1 MGGGTRP
8 IYYIMIMKNAP
19 DYIALAL
26 DNSNDIDAL
35 KALITKTATSV
46 GVYKLGL
53 EQFTRFGPGIL
64 DIVRSVGRKI
74 FLDLKFHD
82 IPNTVAKAVEAACG
96 LGVDYMTIHTQG
108 GAEMMRAAAEAVA
121 KAPRR
126 PKILG
131 VTLLTSIDQSMLNR
145 DLAVRMKTDEYVLH
159 LAQRAVE
166 AGIDGLVCSA
176 ADLEAVRPS
185 LPTSFEVV
193 TPGIRPAGADV
204 NDQKR
209 VATPSWAV
217 KNGATL
223 LVIGRPITG
232 ADDPGKAAAD
242 IVNEITDTV
251 KKIKGAG

>member
-1 MGGGTRP
+1 
-8 IYYIMIMKNAP
+8 MIMKNAP

-26 DNSNDIDAL
+26 DNSNDLTAL
-35 KALITKTATSV
+35 KSLITKTAGSV

-53 EQFTRFGPGIL
+53 EQFTRFGPAVL
-64 DIVRSVGRKI
+64 DIVRSVDRKI

-108 GAEMMRAAAEAVA
+108 GVEMMKAAVEVA
-121 KAPRR
+121 SKALHR

-131 VTLLTSIDQSMLNR
+131 VTLLTSIDQSMLNN
-145 DLAVRMKTDEYVLH
+145 DLSVQMKTAEYVLH
-159 LAQRAVE
+159 LAKKAVE
-166 AGIDGLVCSA
+166 AGLDGLVCSA
-176 ADLEAVRPS
+176 ADLEMVAPS
-185 LPTSFEVV
+185 VPSGLEIV

-209 VATPSWAV
+209 VATPSWAI

-232 ADDPGKAAAD
+232 ADDPARAAAD
-242 IVNEITDTV
+242 IVNEI
-251 KKIKGAG
+251 KAAL